1 MGAVFATFAAFYFWT
16 PKILGK
22 SYNDNLGKIHFW
34 TLFVGVNLTFFPQH
48 FLGLAGIFNLL
59 FFQQFYTNFLQLTLP
74 SPEVWDLYSLVKF
87 SLLTTIPYGPPI
99 NPTLFIL
106 NNPVRIYK
114 PKLDRNQIGVENRQ
128 RTVIYQ
134 WINLINGKMYVGS
147 AWNGSVRLL
156 SYWTS
161 SVLNRKLPIYTSI
174 SYYTHDNFILVI
186 LEDLG
191 RTGSV
196 SKGHM
201 LSREQYYL
209 DMLFNKF
216 NYLVLNYSPSAG
228 STLGFKHKPEFRL
241 NRSGVLNPMYGKPLS
256 PEFLAMQIRDKKGK
270 NNPQAPMGNG
280 VTKSVETLAKLIKL
294 VYVYEVKDMSFIGSY
309 STVECSKFFKMG
321 KDTLTKYIKL
331 NKPYKGKLFSRIKLH
346 S

>member
-114 PKLDRNQIGVENRQ
+114 PKLDRNKIGVDNRQ

-134 WINLINGKMYVGS
+134 
-147 AWNGSVRLL
+147 
-156 SYWTS
+156 
-161 SVLNRKLPIYTSI
+161 
-174 SYYTHDNFILVI
+174 
-186 LEDLG
+186 
-191 RTGSV
+191 
-196 SKGHM
+196 
-201 LSREQYYL
+201 
-209 DMLFNKF
+209 
-216 NYLVLNYSPSAG
+216 
-228 STLGFKHKPEFRL
+228 
-241 NRSGVLNPMYGKPLS
+241 
-256 PEFLAMQIRDKKGK
+256 
-270 NNPQAPMGNG
+270 
-280 VTKSVETLAKLIKL
+280 
-294 VYVYEVKDMSFIGSY
+294 
-309 STVECSKFFKMG
+309 
-321 KDTLTKYIKL
+321 
-331 NKPYKGKLFSRIKLH
+331 
-346 S
+346 

>member
-1 MGAVFATFAAFYFWT
+1 
-16 PKILGK
+16 
-22 SYNDNLGKIHFW
+22 
-34 TLFVGVNLTFFPQH
+34 
-48 FLGLAGIFNLL
+48 
-59 FFQQFYTNFLQLTLP
+59 
-74 SPEVWDLYSLVKF
+74 
-87 SLLTTIPYGPPI
+87 
-99 NPTLFIL
+99 
-106 NNPVRIYK
+106 
-114 PKLDRNQIGVENRQ
+114 
-128 RTVIYQ
+128 
-134 WINLINGKMYVGS
+134 
-147 AWNGSVRLL
+147 
-156 SYWTS
+156 
-161 SVLNRKLPIYTSI
+161 
-174 SYYTHDNFILVI
+174 
-186 LEDLG
+186 
-191 RTGSV
+191 
-196 SKGHM
+196 M